1 MCLTRKQQRKESL
14 ESGIHSLLSAKLSTN
29 NTAYKGRWI
38 PIRISSTPTQTRVSD
53 TQITIYMTQ
62 IVTCDSQIVISV
74 TQIVTYMTQIVIS
87 VTHITTCAMQ
97 NCDKTVAKTLMTMN
111 IYSRSKRLN
120 NIYEKEDG
128 TMANYLPNSDHD
140 LLSFSQVFVSY
151 TTAKATIWGID
162 VVFVTALVVKVT
174 AFQDALTVT
183 DGPHT
188 TVDTR
193 HKNNTR
199 KELETALREFV
210 NEYIRYNHALT
221 DEDHTALGVKI
232 PDKHRTP
239 APTPTG
245 IIEFFMK
252 MLAVA
257 RLGVVYR
264 DSGSPS
270 KAKPPG
276 VQGAEIRVGITEIGD
291 PPITDPEKLPRSE
304 FSTRTPYT
312 LIFSAEDSGK
322 RAYIAMRWENTR
334 GEKGPWSPIQ
344 SAVIP

>member
-1 MCLTRKQQRKESL
+1 MICD
-14 ESGIHSLLSAKLSTN
+14 
-29 NTAYKGRWI
+29 
-38 PIRISSTPTQTRVSD
+38 TQTR
-53 TQITIYMTQ
+53 
-62 IVTCDSQIVISV
+62 
-74 TQIVTYMTQIVIS
+74 
-87 VTHITTCAMQ
+87 
-97 NCDKTVAKTLMTMN
+97 NKTVARTQMPMN

-120 NIYEKEDG
+120 NIYEKEKG
-128 TMANYLPNSDHD
+128 TVVNYLPNSDHD
-140 LLSFSQVFVSY
+140 LLSFSQVFITY
-151 TTAKATIWGID
+151 MTANAASWGID
-162 VVFVTALVVKVT
+162 ATFVTALTAKVT
-174 AFQDALTVT
+174 AFQNALTVT

-188 TVDTR
+188 VVDTR
-193 HKNNTR
+193 HKNNTK
-199 KELETALREFV
+199 KELETAIREFV
-210 NEYIRYNHALT
+210 NEYIRYNHVLT

-239 APTPTG
+239 APIPTG

-257 RLGVVYR
+257 RLGVVYQN
-264 DSGSPS
+264 SGAQS

-276 VQGAEIRVGITEIGD
+276 VQGAEIRIGITEIGD
-291 PPITDPEKLPRSE
+291 PPITDPEKLTRSE
-304 FSTRTPYT
+304 FSTRTPHT